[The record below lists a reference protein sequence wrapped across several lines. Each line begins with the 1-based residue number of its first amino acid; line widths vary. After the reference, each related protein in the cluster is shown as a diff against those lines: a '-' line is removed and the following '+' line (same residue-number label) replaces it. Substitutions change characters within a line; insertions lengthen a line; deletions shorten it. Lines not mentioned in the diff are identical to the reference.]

1 MSARDALSVV
11 ADRLRTAKS
20 VVVFTGAG
28 ISAESGLPTFRSGAD
43 ATWKNED
50 IARYANPRGY
60 RKHSRD
66 AYAWYSMR
74 ARTARSVQP
83 NPGHGAIVEIERRVP
98 DFLLVTQN
106 VDGLHHRAGSSN
118 VIELHGSL
126 REARCFECG
135 VKREWPDPP
144 GDPVCASCG
153 GLLRPDVVMFEEM
166 LPPGAMER
174 AAEAASAC
182 DVFISVGTSS
192 QVWPAAELPHVAAAS
207 GAAVAIVNPDMDGQL
222 PESGSV
228 VHLRAAAGDAL
239 PRLVTLAWS
248 PLR

>member
-1 MSARDALSVV
+1 MSARDALSVI

-28 ISAESGLPTFRSGAD
+28 ISAESGLPTFRSGGD
-43 ATWKNED
+43 AMWKNED
-50 IARYANPRGY
+50 VARYANPRGY
-60 RKHSRD
+60 REHSRD

-83 NPGHGAIVEIERRVP
+83 NAGHLAIVEIERRVP

-106 VDGLHHRAGSSN
+106 VDGLHHRAGSSC
-118 VIELHGSL
+118 VLELHGSL

-135 VKREWPDPP
+135 VKHDWPDPP
-144 GDPVCASCG
+144 GEPLCPGCG

-166 LPPGAMER
+166 LPRGAMER
-174 AAEAASAC
+174 AADAASKC

-192 QVWPAAELPHVAAAS
+192 QVWPAAELPHIAAAA
-207 GAAVAIVNPDMDGQL
+207 GAMVAIVNPDMDGQI
-222 PESGSV
+222 PESERV
-228 VHLRAAAGDAL
+228 LHLVGTSGDVL
-239 PRLVTLAWS
+239 PRLITQAFTL
-248 PLR
+248 

>member
-1 MSARDALSVV
+1 M
-11 ADRLRTAKS
+11 
-20 VVVFTGAG
+20 
-28 ISAESGLPTFRSGAD
+28 
-43 ATWKNED
+43 WKNED

-83 NPGHGAIVEIERRVP
+83 NAGHVAIAKIERRVP

-144 GDPVCASCG
+144 GDPVCVSCG

-207 GAAVAIVNPDMDGQL
+207 GATVAIVNPDLDGQL
-222 PESGSV
+222 PESASV
-228 VHLRAAAGDAL
+228 VHLRATAGSVL
-239 PRLVTLAWS
+239 PRLVTVAWS
-248 PLR
+248 PSG